1 MATRAL
7 EEARQLAQE
16 VRGHQP
22 GISEVINEKIT
33 TATKS
38 AKKIG
43 KGDAR
48 HNYRQTRTAARAH
61 THTHITHGLFFLSVS
76 NDLRNSNKKILKMV
90 EEAKEKGNQIYEEAL
105 AQQQKLDAL
114 LEEAMNIKIQVKKAR
129 DQIKEGIL
137 GE

>member
-1 MATRAL
+1 MRRSRL
-7 EEARQLAQE
+7 PRKVQRKLAK
-16 VRGHQP
+16 VMH
-22 GISEVINEKIT
+22 GIII
-33 TATKS
+33 
-38 AKKIG
+38 
-43 KGDAR
+43 DR
-48 HNYRQTRTAARAH
+48 HAPQHAH

>member
-1 MATRAL
+1 
-7 EEARQLAQE
+7 
-16 VRGHQP
+16 
-22 GISEVINEKIT
+22 
-33 TATKS
+33 
-38 AKKIG
+38 
-43 KGDAR
+43 
-48 HNYRQTRTAARAH
+48 
-61 THTHITHGLFFLSVS
+61 
-76 NDLRNSNKKILKMV
+76 MV